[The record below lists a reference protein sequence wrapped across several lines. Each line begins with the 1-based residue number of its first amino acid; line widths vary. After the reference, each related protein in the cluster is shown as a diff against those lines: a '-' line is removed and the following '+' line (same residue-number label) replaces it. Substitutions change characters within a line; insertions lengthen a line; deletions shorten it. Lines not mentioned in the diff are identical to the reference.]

1 MNGWR
6 DMKLI
11 GAFATKETR
20 LKITKKLAESVSGIT
35 ANLTNCCSA
44 GNKLNKQ
51 EKFY

>member
-11 GAFATKETR
+11 GAFATKQMR
-20 LKITKKLAESVSGIT
+20 LKITKKLVESASGIT

-44 GNKLNKQ
+44 ENQLNKQ
-51 EKFY
+51 EKFN